1 LVEIDTLEL
10 GPLGTNCYILY
21 DKESGEAVVIDPAD
35 DAERI
40 WQGIVGKGL
49 ELKRIL
55 LTHAHFDHIGGV
67 AELKEKS
74 GADICIH
81 SDDAQ
86 MLINPERNFSLYT
99 GRIVRCPEANIFI
112 DDGDSFMIG
121 GFTIKM
127 VHTPGHT
134 PGGMSFLGD
143 GFVIVGDTLFRGSI
157 GRTDLPGSSFELL
170 IDSIKK
176 KLMILDDEVRVLPG
190 HGPETTIGQERE
202 ENPFLA

>member
-1 LVEIDTLEL
+1 MFLFGATTAIANPEE
-10 GPLGTNCYILY
+10 
-21 DKESGEAVVIDPAD
+21 
-35 DAERI
+35 
-40 WQGIVGKGL
+40 
-49 ELKRIL
+49 
-55 LTHAHFDHIGGV
+55 
-67 AELKEKS
+67 
-74 GADICIH
+74 ADI
-81 SDDAQ
+81 
-86 MLINPERNFSLYT
+86 
-99 GRIVRCPEANIFI
+99 FI
-112 DDGDSFMIG
+112 KDGDSFMIG

-176 KLMILDDEVRVLPG
+176 KLMILDDDIRVLPG

-202 ENPFLA
+202 ENPFLE